1 MRKANLQIFF
11 TENPIFPEHSAIH
24 CSLLHLHY
32 SNENVSMLS

>member
-11 TENPIFPEHSAIH
+11 PEIPNITEYPAIH

>member
-1 MRKANLQIFF
+1 MRKANMQIFLSGKAEF
-11 TENPIFPEHSAIH
+11 IEYPAIH